1 MEPKGII
8 KIPAYPDPV
17 ELDSV
22 LRSLEACP
30 PLVFAGEARKLEE
43 RLAEVAFGRAFLLQ
57 GGDRTESFRE
67 FSADEIR
74 DTFRVLLQMGLVL
87 TFGGQMPTIK
97 GGDIINGDT
106 FDEKVREPDPRRL
119 MKGYSRSAATL
130 NLLGAFATGGYASI
144 DRVTEWNLGFLD
156 RREQGVSSYEHG
168 FQQVHFPTVLLYK
181 SHGLQAT
188 VVSISHNSVQ
198 YAKP

>member
-8 KIPAYPDPV
+8 KVTFRPVSGRKGEVFLHGLGAGKLEVEAGAPDPGGV
-17 ELDSV
+17 GFGPPEPGGV
-22 LRSLEACP
+22 PAAGP

-43 RLAEVAFGRAFLLQ
+43 RLAEAAFGRAFLLL

-97 GGDIINGDT
+97 GDIIHGDT
-106 FDEKVREPDPRRL
+106 FDEKGREPDPRRL
-119 MKGYSRSAATL
+119 LKTYSQSAATL

-144 DRVTEWNLGFLD
+144 DRVNEWNLGFLD
-156 RREQGVSSYEHG
+156 RREQGVR
-168 FQQVHFPTVLLYK
+168 
-181 SHGLQAT
+181 
-188 VVSISHNSVQ
+188 
-198 YAKP
+198 